1 MSASEHDQNSY
12 ELPNSGAQ
20 RGATTEPTGAPNWLA
35 DIVLSVHATPS
46 AIFVRMS
53 PEYSNELC
61 QALAA
66 ADLKP
71 QRVVRPGVYNA
82 LPLDIL
88 SVAGQPATIAAAVY
102 CVVRAFI
109 RRNDRKEITFGTTS
123 LKGYS
128 ANEVERILQAHVAAF
143 ERGELPRLRPELLV
157 ERNEQPDAEPS
168 PLSPDSTEP
177 D

>member
-1 MSASEHDQNSY
+1 MSASEHEQDSN
-12 ELPNSGAQ
+12 ELRNSGAP
-20 RGATTEPTGAPNWLA
+20 RDATTEPTGAPNWLA
-35 DIVLSVHATPS
+35 DIVLRVHATPS
-46 AIFVRMS
+46 AIFVRVS
-53 PEYSNELC
+53 ADYSNELR

-71 QRVVRPGVYNA
+71 ERVVRPGVYNA
-82 LPLDIL
+82 LMLDIL

-102 CVVRAFI
+102 GVVREFI
-109 RRNDRKEITFGTTS
+109 RRNDRKEITLGTTS

-128 ANEVERILQAHVAAF
+128 ANEVERILQAHAAAL

-157 ERNEQPDAEPS
+157 ERDEQPS

-177 D
+177 G